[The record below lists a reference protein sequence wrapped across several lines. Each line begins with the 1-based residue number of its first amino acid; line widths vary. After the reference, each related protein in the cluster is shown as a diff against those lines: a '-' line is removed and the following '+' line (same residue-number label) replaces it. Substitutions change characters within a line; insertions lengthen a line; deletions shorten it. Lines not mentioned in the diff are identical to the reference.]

1 MILTKTFDASFF
13 DKKKFIHSTKEFS
26 YIERSDGKPVCHV
39 CYNVNN
45 PFIPIIGAS
54 LVSIVEN
61 NSDMNF
67 IFHIFTD
74 GYSQENET
82 LIAEVA
88 KEFHCTCY
96 LYELDMTP
104 FKDFHIKV
112 ARFSRITYAR
122 LYMPK
127 VLKEI
132 TPRFVYVDAD
142 AMCVHPL
149 NDLWNLDMQGKAMGA
164 VSEKPEAVTYRAGYL
179 KLKSGKYF
187 NDGIMLIDVE
197 EWECQQI
204 TEKCFSYQC
213 EPKERFLGQSQ
224 DVLNLVFDGQN
235 YFLPKQYNMYGGGSQ
250 DKGDSVFVHWTGRR
264 KPWQMVLTD
273 FDAQWRKYNALSP
286 WPTLT
291 NILPIKKPENYHDF
305 QQWGR
310 YQKAHGHFGR
320 YLQGLFWYSW
330 LRIRYKTGL

>member
-13 DKKKFIHSTKEFS
+13 DLENFIISTKEFTGDS
-26 YIERSDGKPVCHV
+26 CQPKQSVCHV
-39 CYNVNN
+39 CYNVND
-45 PFIPIIGAS
+45 PFISIMGAS

-61 NSDMNF
+61 NPDMYF

-74 GYSQENET
+74 GYSKENAAF
-82 LIAEVA
+82 IAEAA
-88 KEFHCTCY
+88 KKFHSKCI

-104 FKDFHIKV
+104 FLDFHIKV
-112 ARFSRITYAR
+112 ARFSRITYGR

-127 VLKEI
+127 VLKGK
-132 TPRFVYVDAD
+132 TSRFIYVDAD
-142 AMCVHPL
+142 AMCVRPL
-149 NDLWNLDMQGKAMGA
+149 RDLWQLDMQGKAMGA
-164 VSEKPEAVTYRAGYL
+164 VSEKPDAVTYRASYL
-179 KLKSGKYF
+179 KLSSGKYF
-187 NDGIMLIDVE
+187 NDGIMLVDVD
-197 EWECQQI
+197 EWEKQQI
-204 TEKCFSYQC
+204 TKKCFAYQC
-213 EPKERFLGQSQ
+213 EPKDRFLGQSQ